1 MFVQHKGS
9 KTMETNDKRQTLQL
23 LKSGNESAFDEIYRR
38 YYRALCAFASQ
49 YVTKNE
55 YEEIIQDVMLWL
67 WENRALLIPEM
78 SLKSLLFTIV
88 KNKCLNRIS
97 HEQVRQEVHEKL
109 YAKFQEQFEN
119 PDFYLGEL
127 MALASK
133 AIRELPDEFRIA
145 FELNRFDGLTYQE
158 IAKKE
163 GVSPQTIAYRISQS
177 LKILRVQLKDYLP
190 LLGWLIY

>member
-1 MFVQHKGS
+1 MKI
-9 KTMETNDKRQTLQL
+9 KDNKQTLLL
-23 LKSGNESAFDEIYRR
+23 LKSGQESAFDEIYRQ

-49 YVTKNE
+49 YVAKNE

-67 WENRALLIPEM
+67 WENRRMLIPEM

-97 HEQVRQEVHEKL
+97 HEQVRQQVHEKL
-109 YAKFQEQFEN
+109 YLKFQEQFEN

-133 AIRELPDEFRIA
+133 AIRELPDEYRIA

-158 IAKKE
+158 IAKQS
-163 GVSPQTIAYRISQS
+163 GVSSQTIAYRISQA